1 MVEGA
6 GRLELAPNRP
16 PLSYSPILWSI
27 LGDAS
32 PIIATHWALDRLWA
46 A

>member
-6 GRLELAPNRP
+6 GRLKQGAS
-16 PLSYSPILWSI
+16 LSYSAILWSI

-32 PIIATHWALDRLWA
+32 PIIATHWAPDRLWA

>member
-6 GRLELAPNRP
+6 GRLKQGAS
-16 PLSYSPILWSI
+16 LSYSPILWSI

-32 PIIATHWALDRLWA
+32 PIIATDCAPDRL
-46 A
+46 